1 MGSFIV
7 IIVMLAIGLF
17 VGRTVERRHFRSLAE
32 RESQLQGMLI
42 TQDKSYL
49 EPTSQL
55 APTMF
60 TAEVVI
66 ASDPLKS
73 FLSGWRNIFGGEM
86 RSYVT
91 LVERAR
97 REALLRV
104 VEQARA
110 MGYNAICNVRLNTA
124 DIGGNVGRKGIPMGA
139 IMASATAYHSSLV
152 S

>member
-1 MGSFIV
+1 MGSLIV
-7 IIVMLAIGLF
+7 IAVLLAIGLI
-17 VGRTVERRHFRSLAE
+17 VGRTVERNHFRSLAQ
-32 RESQLQGMLI
+32 RESQLTGMLI

-49 EPTSQL
+49 EPTNQL

-86 RSYVT
+86 RSYVA

-104 VEQARA
+104 VEQARG

-139 IMASATAYHSSLV
+139 IMASATAYHTSLIG
-152 S
+152 